1 MRNSVDELFVECTC
15 DVFGVDVCVVFE
27 KLLSCC
33 PAVVVVCVPVRVWCS
48 SRCLCFFCGPMVFQC
63 VPSRFLSCLCL

>member
-1 MRNSVDELFVECTC
+1 MRNSVDELFVDELFVECTC

-33 PAVVVVCVPVRVWCS
+33 PAVCGR
-48 SRCLCFFCGPMVFQC
+48 LCASPCMVFQ
-63 VPSRFLSCLCL
+63 